1 MTFKQNL
8 DDLSLLIPSF
18 QTCHGHQIK
27 EPVCSSQHIY
37 FIYASIDQIET
48 NIPKTGPK
56 HFAEKGEINQLLS
69 VTG

>member
-1 MTFKQNL
+1 MVSKSKNKL
-8 DDLSLLIPSF
+8 VLSPL
-18 QTCHGHQIK
+18 
-27 EPVCSSQHIY
+27 IY

-56 HFAEKGEINQLLS
+56 LFAEKGEINQLLS